1 MDAGPLVVQG
11 AQGLRQ
17 DPGVHGVAD
26 VSHAQSAFLAAPK
39 AAAEVLEPVRVPQ
52 QGRGLGEEDAAVRG
66 EAQALL
72 AALEQG
78 QAQVLLQ
85 LGDLP
90 AQWRLGDVQAIGGP
104 ADVFLLGHGHEIAKL
119 SQVKHVRPLGTQVCP
134 SKSWTV

>member
-17 DPGVHGVAD
+17 DPGVHGIAD
-26 VSHAQSAFLAAPK
+26 VSHAQSAFLAAPQ

-52 QGRGLGEEDAAVRG
+52 QGRGLGEEDAAVGG

-85 LGDLP
+85 LGDL
-90 AQWRLGDVQAIGGP
+90 LTSGDWEMCRRSA
-104 ADVFLLGHGHEIAKL
+104 A
-119 SQVKHVRPLGTQVCP
+119 RPTC
-134 SKSWTV
+134 SSSATATK